1 MFSPIPHKKG
11 SSSLYIL
18 LLILAAGCMIGVRQC
33 SKPHLPPRAE
43 NIATGDTI
51 NVAIEISPT
60 GVTMQGDTLGGLYYD
75 LLNEASRR
83 HRRPLKFH
91 PFTLLSTAL
100 KGLDEGKYQLV
111 VSDIPATAEL
121 KEKYLFINP
130 VGIDKQVLVQRR
142 DTTGAIPVK
151 TQFDLGGRHITV
163 PRNSPYISR
172 LRNLS
177 HEIGDTI
184 YITEDPEYSSE
195 QLIILTSLGEIPN
208 VVVSARTAAPLLA
221 KYPNLD
227 ASLLISFNQFQGWVL
242 APRDSTLRDTLN
254 TWFAE

>member
-1 MFSPIPHKKG
+1 MLTRLPHKRG
-11 SSSLYIL
+11 ASSLYIL
-18 LLILAAGCMIGVRQC
+18 LLLLAVGSMVGIRQC
-33 SKPHLPPRAE
+33 SKRHLPPRAE

-60 GVTMQGDTLGGLYYD
+60 GVTMQADTLGGVYYD
-75 LLNEASRR
+75 LLNAAARR
-83 HRRPLKFH
+83 HRRPVKFH

-100 KGLDEGKYQLV
+100 KGLDEGRYQLV

-130 VGIDKQVLVQRR
+130 VGIDKQVLVQLR
-142 DTTGAIPVK
+142 DTAGAVPIT

-195 QLIILTSLGEIPN
+195 QLIILTALGEVPN
-208 VVVSARTAAPLLA
+208 VVVSARVAEPLL
-221 KYPNLD
+221 KRYPRLD
-227 ASLLISFNQFQGWVL
+227 ASLAISFNQFQGWVL
-242 APRDSTLRDTLN
+242 APRDSLLRDTLN
-254 TWFAE
+254 TWLTE